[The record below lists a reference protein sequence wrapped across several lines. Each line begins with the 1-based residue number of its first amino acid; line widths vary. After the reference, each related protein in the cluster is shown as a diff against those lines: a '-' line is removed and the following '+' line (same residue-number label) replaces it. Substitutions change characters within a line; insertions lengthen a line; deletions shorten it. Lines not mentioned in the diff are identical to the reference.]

1 MEMFFSSVSY
11 TLGEYLSLRYQTVL
25 GVWWRWVCEGRG
37 GCQGE
42 SWSDLSHVHLLLGT
56 GHAWCW
62 SQVLRTQDALGMNGP
77 SPPGMLYQPLLVPLS
92 LLPSELRVGV
102 GQFLLSSPLR
112 VRRRRNC
119 AARAGGK
126 PVRDHKTRPGLGQ
139 KQRDTQKW
147 SVGEMHLRAGQEDLS
162 LTKRGRTAWCL
173 WWWDIFLW
181 VLQDIER
188 ESMGAEVKRI

>member
-1 MEMFFSSVSY
+1 M
-11 TLGEYLSLRYQTVL
+11 
-25 GVWWRWVCEGRG
+25 
-37 GCQGE
+37 
-42 SWSDLSHVHLLLGT
+42 
-56 GHAWCW
+56 
-62 SQVLRTQDALGMNGP
+62 
-77 SPPGMLYQPLLVPLS
+77 
-92 LLPSELRVGV
+92 

-173 WWWDIFLW
+173 W
-181 VLQDIER
+181 
-188 ESMGAEVKRI
+188 